1 MFDNHSHVRYAF
13 INMKKLVKKLARIE
27 GSSICR
33 QLFANVFAD
42 CSRAIHTHQLEFAYF
57 SLPCEGRLGCGHGK
71 SGLPRRAGSGRESKC
86 LLPFPFLPRIP
97 FVADPARLPPALSI
111 VLTDREPALLL
122 DIVSG
127 ARSLGQRLNK
137 RNTDFNTL
145 C

>member
-1 MFDNHSHVRYAF
+1 M
-13 INMKKLVKKLARIE
+13 
-27 GSSICR
+27 
-33 QLFANVFAD
+33 LFT
-42 CSRAIHTHQLEFAYF
+42 HTNL
-57 SLPCEGRLGCGHGK
+57 SLPILVCRAKAAWGAVMEKAGCHDERGLGRK
-71 SGLPRRAGSGRESKC
+71 SKG